1 MSRSPTGTTIDL
13 HIPLKPHHKN
23 ALIDTPDE
31 VRDPRHIKHVLL
43 TTPPLVPVLTRTAAL
58 LQICRTAVQ
67 KTRRRQL
74 AELVAPHPN
83 MLELVNIFEHHG
95 VPSSSISTT
104 HGGRWLTLIGVA
116 VPQASELLGAL
127 YQRYRLA
134 GTNDT
139 TVLHAIGYTL
149 PAVLCTHIQTVA
161 LTSYFAS
168 TRPPRRR
175 FVGTAA
181 TPAK

>member
-1 MSRSPTGTTIDL
+1 
-13 HIPLKPHHKN
+13 
-23 ALIDTPDE
+23 
-31 VRDPRHIKHVLL
+31 
-43 TTPPLVPVLTRTAAL
+43 
-58 LQICRTAVQ
+58 
-67 KTRRRQL
+67 
-74 AELVAPHPN
+74 